1 MGSHRVSQK
10 KIREGPLRHM
20 LPILGSPLCGTPY
33 TNKGSAPMA
42 TLYTK
47 APPPPTHHNDA
58 ILDHENQQLKLH
70 CLQLA
75 SIISLPPLVQR
86 KDMKAHSI
94 TYTTKEKPNPCDEL

>member
-1 MGSHRVSQK
+1 
-10 KIREGPLRHM
+10 
-20 LPILGSPLCGTPY
+20 
-33 TNKGSAPMA
+33 MA

-47 APPPPTHHNDA
+47 GPPPPTHHNDS

-75 SIISLPPLVQR
+75 SIISLPPLLVQR
-86 KDMKAHSI
+86 KDIKGHSI